1 LYLQAR
7 TELKT
12 LRDALRFAVSRFN
25 EAALTFGHGT
35 DSAFDE
41 AAYLVL
47 HALHLPL
54 DRLDPFLDARLTRSE
69 VGRVLD
75 LVERRVVER
84 CPAAYLTHEAWL
96 GDFRFYVDQRVIVPR
111 SFIAE
116 LIRERLAPWLPE
128 DATVSRA
135 LDLCTGS
142 GCLAIMLASCFP
154 AARVVA
160 ADISPAALAVAG
172 RNVRD
177 YDLAGRI
184 ELVRSDAFSALH
196 GERFDLIV
204 SNPPYVTDA
213 AMARLPGEYRR
224 EPEVALAGGA
234 DGMNVGRRIVNEA
247 AVHLT
252 EGGLLVVEVGPNRG
266 GVEAVFPHLPLVWP
280 ATSGAEDRVFVVA
293 RADLPGG

>member
-1 LYLQAR
+1 MYLQAR

-69 VGRVLD
+69 IGRVLD

-160 ADISPAALAVAG
+160 ADVSPAALAVAG
-172 RNVRD
+172 RNIRD
-177 YDLAGRI
+177 YDLAERI

-234 DGMNVGRRIVNEA
+234 DGMNVVRRIVNEA

-266 GVEAVFPHLPLVWP
+266 CVEAVFPHLPLVWP

>member
-1 LYLQAR
+1 MYLQAR

-25 EAALTFGHGT
+25 EAGLTFGHGT

-160 ADISPAALAVAG
+160 ADVSPAALAVAG

-204 SNPPYVTDA
+204 SNPPYVTDT

-234 DGMNVGRRIVNEA
+234 DGMNVVRRIVNEA

-252 EGGLLVVEVGPNRG
+252 EGGLLVVEVGPNRAC
-266 GVEAVFPHLPLVWP
+266 VEAVFPHLPLVWP
-280 ATSGAEDRVFVVA
+280 ATSEAEDRVFVVA

>member
-234 DGMNVGRRIVNEA
+234 DGMNVVRRIVNEA

-266 GVEAVFPHLPLVWP
+266 CVEAVFPHLPLVWP

>member
-1 LYLQAR
+1 MYPQAR

-25 EAALTFGHGT
+25 EATLTFGHGT

-160 ADISPAALAVAG
+160 ADVSPAALAVAG
-172 RNVRD
+172 RNIRD
-177 YDLAGRI
+177 YDLAERI

-234 DGMNVGRRIVNEA
+234 DGMNVVRRIVNEA